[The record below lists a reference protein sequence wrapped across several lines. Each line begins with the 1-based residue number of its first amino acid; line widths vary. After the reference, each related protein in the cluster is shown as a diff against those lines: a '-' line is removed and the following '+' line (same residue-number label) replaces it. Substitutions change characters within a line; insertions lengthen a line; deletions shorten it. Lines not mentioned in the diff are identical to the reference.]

1 MRFCPESKILR
12 LLTEPHPGFK
22 HPSSRLFSTHSTAQ
36 EGASLAVGF
45 VFFFRFF
52 CQAGRS
58 YHFQCCHKSLGRSV
72 WFIKKPY
79 IVGTVQ
85 GFYEWDVEKTNKN
98 YLEPQWPL
106 SKTRR
111 KKLQPKQWSFGLQ
124 LYNICKW
131 CSFGCCPGK
140 GRFYLAIRRNT
151 TSTWALWRGAWSK
164 RWEAPHYWAV
174 KKEVG
179 KITATLIAFVLG
191 SQLPLFPYNIGI
203 IGDVINPIVG
213 VYMPIIRIHS
223 LLKVGWP
230 SPIQGV

>member
-12 LLTEPHPGFK
+12 LLTEPHPGIK
-22 HPSSRLFSTHSTAQ
+22 HPNSRLFSTHSTAQ
-36 EGASLAVGF
+36 EGASLAIGF

-106 SKTRR
+106 FLKFKPSNTRP
-111 KKLQPKQWSFGLQ
+111 KLQPKQWSFGFQ
-124 LYNICKW
+124 LYNIRKW
-131 CSFGCCPGK
+131 CSFGCCLVVWPPTSMWAPQGVPDPRD
-140 GRFYLAIRRNT
+140 GRH
-151 TSTWALWRGAWSK
+151 
-164 RWEAPHYWAV
+164 PHFWAV
-174 KKEVG
+174 KKKVG
-179 KITATLIAFVLG
+179 KITAWLIGFEFEKRFVFFYTCHNASVREAMEL
-191 SQLPLFPYNIGI
+191 LNIYCI
-203 IGDVINPIVG
+203 SI
-213 VYMPIIRIHS
+213 
-223 LLKVGWP
+223 L
-230 SPIQGV
+230 